1 MRKILSAAASFSLL
15 VAPAIAP
22 ALAQGRMN
30 DVQCLLVSNLYATQ
44 AKEPK
49 AKQIATSSASFYA
62 GRVSQLANGRL
73 RAAMIAQDKQIN
85 PQNAGAIMNSC
96 AQVMTASMTSIEAVA
111 KSTLNTKP

>member
-1 MRKILSAAASFSLL
+1 MKQVLSAAALFSLL
-15 VAPAIAP
+15 AVPAFAPAT
-22 ALAQGRMN
+22 AQGRVN

-85 PQNAGAIMNSC
+85 PQNAGAFMNSC
-96 AQVMTASMTSIEAVA
+96 AQAMTASMTSIQAVA